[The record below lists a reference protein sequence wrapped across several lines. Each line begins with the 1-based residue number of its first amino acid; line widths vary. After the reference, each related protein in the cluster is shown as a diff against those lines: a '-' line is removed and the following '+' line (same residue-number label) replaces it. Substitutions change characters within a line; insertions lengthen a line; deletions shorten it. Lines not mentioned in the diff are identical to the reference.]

1 MPDGASEGASDGI
14 VVGGRLGTVVGVL
27 LGASE
32 GQGGKVDGA
41 QVGKGIVGITVGGD
55 VGVVDGGT
63 VCAIVLGAMEGDSL
77 DGIGVGSCGCAEGGA
92 FEDIR

>member
-1 MPDGASEGASDGI
+1 
-14 VVGGRLGTVVGVL
+14 VGVL

-55 VGVVDGGT
+55 VGVVDGGM
-63 VCAIVLGAMEGDSL
+63 VCAVVLGAMEGDSL
-77 DGIGVGSCGCAEGGA
+77 DGIGVGLQSLTAVFQFSQIKKRHRA
-92 FEDIR
+92 PQQALSAYV